1 MPLLDHFRPPT
12 DDEAPWEAI
21 GSLWVSN
28 VVRSL
33 NRLLPKDEFRAFA
46 NVHLGHMIEADVAEF
61 QQDGDA
67 NGSAPS
73 ETGGS
78 RTAVLPAPVLT
89 FVPEFPDEFEV
100 RIQTMKGTR
109 RVVAVIEFVSPSNK
123 DREETRQKF
132 LMKCVGY
139 AQMGIGLVIVD
150 TVTSRLA
157 NLHNELLTVLGRGRL
172 RPMADTPTYVASYRP
187 CGYEVVESF
196 DVWAYPALVGLPLP
210 SVPLPLKNGPDVMI
224 DLEATYIQTLEDQN
238 IQ

>member
-28 VVRSL
+28 VVRFL
-33 NRLLPKDEFRAFA
+33 NRSLPKDEFRAFA
-46 NVHLGHMIEADVAEF
+46 NVHLGHMVEADVAEF
-61 QQDGDA
+61 QQDG
-67 NGSAPS
+67 NF
-73 ETGGS
+73 GGLAS
-78 RTAVLPAPVLT
+78 PDPAGPNTAVLPAPVLT
-89 FVPEFPDEFEV
+89 FVPEFPDVFEV

-123 DREETRQKF
+123 DHEETRQRF

-150 TVTSRLA
+150 TVTNRHA
-157 NLHNELLTVLGRGRL
+157 NLHNDLLATLGRGRL

-187 CGYEVVESF
+187 YGYETVESF
-196 DVWAYPALVGLPLP
+196 DVWAYPAVVGQPLP
-210 SVPLPLKNGPDVMI
+210 SVPLPLKNGPEVMI
-224 DLEATYIQTLEDQN
+224 DLETTYMQSLDDQN